1 MFGQLK
7 FSTISSNST
16 SVLITNID
24 FSYPYWRQIIILLIY
39 NLHKKSIICKLVEPG
54 IHFVISQ
61 WFIEI

>member
-39 NLHKKSIICKLVEPG
+39 NLHQKKAL
-54 IHFVISQ
+54 FVS
-61 WFIEI
+61 

>member
-39 NLHKKSIICKLVEPG
+39 NLHKKKAL
-54 IHFVISQ
+54 FVS
-61 WFIEI
+61 